1 MMKIK
6 GFKNA
11 VCVAVTALTLT
22 ATAGSA
28 NAQEILRADTDA
40 QGAPGHTLVVVASK
54 IWRRELDGL
63 SVQVNDSQLL
73 TRSAMKLGTGKLE
86 VMPLPT
92 TVATYLQKGERMYA
106 KDLKAQ
112 AIEAS
117 KNIGGIMGWLAVTV
131 HPIVWAD
138 SGIEGWPDVKGKRIY
153 LGPPSGGA
161 SINSTN
167 LVRSLTGY
175 EPDEDYEAIKMPWGS
190 GNQAM
195 LDGKIDVYFRPSGI
209 GAAAIEQLGQK
220 KPFRILDARSGDPEG
235 LNKFL
240 KPAHRFQIEIPA
252 GTYSSQ
258 VDNDKGVMSTG
269 GTFNLAVS
277 LDLPEEMVYGMT
289 KAIWEN
295 LDEMKQTAVTLQSI
309 NPDNPF
315 LGANVPLHPGAARYY
330 EEAGIEVPDRL
341 KPL

>member
-1 MMKIK
+1 MKMNRLK
-6 GFKNA
+6 GA
-11 VCVAVTALTLT
+11 ITAALVTL
-22 ATAGSA
+22 ATAGVTGTA
-28 NAQEILRADTDA
+28 NAQDILRADTDA
-40 QGAPGHTLVVVASK
+40 QGGPGHTLIVVASK

-63 SVQVNDSQLL
+63 SVQVNDSQTL
-73 TRSAMKLGTGKLE
+73 TRSALKLGSGKLE

-92 TVATYLQKGERMYA
+92 TIATFMSKGERMYA
-106 KDLKAQ
+106 KDLKDQ

-153 LGPPSGGA
+153 LGPPAGGA
-161 SINSTN
+161 AVNSTN

-175 EPDEDYEAIKMPWGS
+175 EPDKDYEAIKMPWGS
-190 GNQAM
+190 GTQAM
-195 LDGKIDVYFRPSGI
+195 LDGKIDVFFRPSGI

-220 KPFRILDARSGDPEG
+220 KKFRILDARSGDPAG
-235 LNKFL
+235 LEKFL
-240 KPAHRFQIEIPA
+240 KPPHRFSIEIPA
-252 GTYSSQ
+252 GTYTSQ

-277 LDLPEEMVYGMT
+277 LDLSEEMVYGMT
-289 KAIWEN
+289 KALWEN
-295 LDEMKQTAVTLQSI
+295 LEEMQQTAVTLQSI
-309 NPDNPF
+309 NTDQPF

-330 EEAGIEVPDRL
+330 KEVGIEVPEQLLPR
-341 KPL
+341 

>member
-1 MMKIK
+1 MKKIGLK
-6 GFKNA
+6 SVIGA
-11 VCVAVTALTLT
+11 AIVTLT
-22 ATAGSA
+22 TLGAGTASA
-28 NAQEILRADTDA
+28 EEILRADTDA
-40 QGAPGHTLVVVASK
+40 QGGPGHTLIVVASK

-63 SVQVNDSQLL
+63 SVQVNDSQTL
-73 TRSAMKLGTGKLE
+73 TRSALKLGSGKLE

-92 TVATYLQKGERMYA
+92 TIATYLSKGSRMYA
-106 KDLKAQ
+106 KDLKDQ
-112 AIEAS
+112 AIAAS
-117 KNIGGIMGWLAVTV
+117 KNVGGIMGWLAVTV

-161 SINSTN
+161 SVNSTN

-175 EPDEDYEAIKMPWGS
+175 EPDVDYEAIKMPWGS
-190 GNQAM
+190 GTQAM
-195 LDGKIDVYFRPSGI
+195 LDGKIDVFFRPSGI

-220 KPFRILDARSGDPEG
+220 KQFRLLDARSGDPKG
-235 LNKFL
+235 LEEFL

-258 VDNDKGVMSTG
+258 VDNDKAVMSTG
-269 GTFNLAVS
+269 GTFNLAVN
-277 LDLPEEMVYGMT
+277 LDMSEDLVYGMT

-295 LDEMKQTAVTLQSI
+295 LEEMQQTAVTLQSI
-309 NPDNPF
+309 NADQPF

-330 EEAGIEVPDRL
+330 KEAGIEIPERL
-341 KPL
+341 MPR